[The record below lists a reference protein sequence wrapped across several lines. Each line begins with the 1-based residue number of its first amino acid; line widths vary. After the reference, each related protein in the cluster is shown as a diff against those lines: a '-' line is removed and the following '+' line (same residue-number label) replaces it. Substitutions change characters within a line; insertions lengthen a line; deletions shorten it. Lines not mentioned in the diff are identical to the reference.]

1 MYIVSKIL
9 SFLFSPF
16 NLILLLALMALF
28 FHRMRRKL
36 LYSALILLL
45 VFSNPLLFRWAISG
59 WENAPVALPEND
71 VRCKYVVVLG
81 GISAMHEESGRI
93 RFSQSSDRLMQ
104 ALMVAK
110 QNPVEKII
118 ISGGNASLIYD
129 YRPESAYLADF
140 LIDMG
145 LEENILMVDSISRN
159 TYENAL
165 QTRLIFEKEGL
176 PLNICLVTSAWHMP
190 RARRC
195 FEKQGFKVTPVNT
208 DFMRPMRR
216 ITPGEI
222 LVPSL
227 GALSG
232 WDILFREWFGLA
244 YYRIR
249 RYI

>member
-1 MYIVSKIL
+1 
-9 SFLFSPF
+9 
-16 NLILLLALMALF
+16 
-28 FHRMRRKL
+28 
-36 LYSALILLL
+36 
-45 VFSNPLLFRWAISG
+45 
-59 WENAPVALPEND
+59 
-71 VRCKYVVVLG
+71 
-81 GISAMHEESGRI
+81 MHEESGRI

>member
-1 MYIVSKIL
+1 
-9 SFLFSPF
+9 
-16 NLILLLALMALF
+16 MALF

>member
-1 MYIVSKIL
+1 MYIASKIL

-16 NLILLLALMALF
+16 NLVLLLALAGLF
-28 FHRMRRKL
+28 FRGMRKKL
-36 LYSALILLL
+36 LYFAIIIFL
-45 VFSNPLLFRWAISG
+45 VFSNPLLFKLVISE
-59 WENAPVALPEND
+59 WEDAPVALPEND

-81 GISAMHEESGRI
+81 GMSAMHEESGRI

-104 ALMVAK
+104 ALMLAK
-110 QNPVEKII
+110 QNPVEKMI
-118 ISGGNASLIYD
+118 ISGGNASVMYD

-140 LIDMG
+140 LTNMG
-145 LEENILMVDSISRN
+145 LEESSLMIDSISRN
-159 TYENAL
+159 TYENAV
-165 QTRLIFEKEGL
+165 QTRLLFEKQGF
-176 PLNICLVTSAWHMP
+176 PLNIYLVTSAWHMP

-195 FEKQGFKVTPVNT
+195 FEKQGFLVTPINS
-208 DFMRPMRR
+208 DFMRPMRK
-216 ITPGEI
+216 IIPTEI
-222 LVPSL
+222 LIPSI